1 MMNKDME
8 KEKNDTDSE
17 SIDTNDAIEELFGFQ
32 FEQMMIIEE
41 HDIDDTN
48 NRSSSILPRIEV
60 EAVELPPNC
69 YRRTSAKKV
78 SF

>member
-1 MMNKDME
+1 
-8 KEKNDTDSE
+8 
-17 SIDTNDAIEELFGFQ
+17 
-32 FEQMMIIEE
+32 MMIIEE
-41 HDIDDTN
+41 HDIDETN